1 MKTETKR
8 RTERMPAGERRA
20 EILEAAMIEFAHK
33 GLHGTSTEDIAD
45 RAGVSQ
51 PYLFR
56 LFGTKKDL
64 FLAAVERC
72 FGLVLEAFRQ
82 AAAAEPEDVL
92 VAMGHAYCRM
102 LVQRE
107 RLLLQLHAYAA
118 CSDPDVEA
126 VVQRNYGELYNYVKQ
141 ASGQDDECLRQ
152 FFASG
157 MLMTVAAAINLPA
170 VVDTQTWACELIGPF
185 V

>member
-1 MKTETKR
+1 MKTEIKR
-8 RTERMPAGERRA
+8 RTERMHASERRA
-20 EILEAAMIEFAHK
+20 EILEAAMAEFALK
-33 GLHGTSTEDIAD
+33 GLHGTSTEDIAE

-64 FLAAVERC
+64 FLAVVERC
-72 FGLVLEAFRQ
+72 FGLVREVFQQ
-82 AAAAEPEDVL
+82 AAAAEPENVL
-92 VAMGHAYCRM
+92 EAMGHAYGRM

-118 CSDPDVEA
+118 CSDPDVRA
-126 VVQRNYGELYNYVKQ
+126 VVQRNYGELYNYVKA
-141 ASGQDDECLRQ
+141 ASGQDDECLRE
-152 FFASG
+152 FFAHG
-157 MLMTVAAAINLPA
+157 MLLTVAAAIDLPA
-170 VVDTQTWACELIGPF
+170 VLDTQAWACELLAPF